1 MPNSGI
7 AESRF
12 RELCL
17 ADSRERRLPLR
28 PNVLQLLQ
36 RTQRGFHQ
44 AILFLIWRSVRFLGN
59 RVAPPR
65 NTLTAISATGALHW

>member
-36 RTQRGFHQ
+36 RTQRGFHK
-44 AILFLIWRSVRFLGN
+44 AILFL
-59 RVAPPR
+59 VAFGQANQITGITER
-65 NTLTAISATGALHW
+65 TAQ